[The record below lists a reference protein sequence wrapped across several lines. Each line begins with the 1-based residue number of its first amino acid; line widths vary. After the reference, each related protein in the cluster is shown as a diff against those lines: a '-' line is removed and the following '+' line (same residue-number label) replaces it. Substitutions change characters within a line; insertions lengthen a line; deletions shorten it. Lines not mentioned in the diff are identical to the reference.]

1 MNIFQRVRE
10 RARRAAAAVARVGR
24 RIFNRKERTQEE
36 HTIQEKTRAK
46 YTPKT
51 SDWGRGWKE
60 EQEEK
65 EKAKD
70 FAKKKAQHDKAYK
83 TFSKQYGFTRSEYDE
98 FFDTLGGE
106 LNRLS
111 QYLEG
116 GSPTIYDQYRE
127 FKKKLPTATAEE
139 FRDILHI
146 TENLK
151 TGQDQ
156 GEFYLNLT
164 ETMDTYTEFQSKL
177 SGTMQDFQEFVQWVK
192 DENPDLEGTEF
203 QDRLRFDIEKEQKA
217 RERG

>member
-36 HTIQEKTRAK
+36 QTIQEKTRAK
-46 YTPKT
+46 YTPKA
-51 SDWGRGWKE
+51 SDWGTGWQQ

-65 EKAKD
+65 AED
-70 FAKKKAQHDKAYK
+70 LAKKKAQHDKAYQ
-83 TFSKQYGFTRSEYDE
+83 TFSKQYGFTREEYDD

-127 FKKKLPTATAEE
+127 FKKKLPTATADE
-139 FRDILHI
+139 FKDILHI
-146 TENLK
+146 TENL
-151 TGQDQ
+151 TNGQDQ
-156 GEFYLNLT
+156 GDFYLNLT

-177 SGTMQDFQEFVQWVK
+177 GGTMQDFQEFVQLIRE
-192 DENPDLEGTEF
+192 DNPQLEGTEF
-203 QDRLRFDIEKEQKA
+203 QNRLRFDIERERKA
-217 RERG
+217 REQG

>member
-36 HTIQEKTRAK
+36 KTIQERTREK
-46 YTPKT
+46 YTPKA
-51 SDWGRGWKE
+51 SDWGTGWQQ

-65 EKAKD
+65 AED
-70 FAKKKAQHDKAYK
+70 LAKKKAQHDKAYQ
-83 TFSKQYGFTRSEYDE
+83 TFSKQYGFTREEYDD

-127 FKKKLPTATAEE
+127 FKKKLPTATADE
-139 FRDILHI
+139 FKDILHI
-146 TENLK
+146 TENLS

-177 SGTMQDFQEFVQWVK
+177 GGSMQDFQEFVQWVK
-192 DENPDLEGTEF
+192 EENPNLEGTEF
-203 QDRLRFDIEKEQKA
+203 QNRLRFDIEKEKKA